1 MESDHDKNKRI
12 LEFFLKVPEFYCLE
26 DYGNCTMI
34 YAINNN
40 CKNNLKNPINNID
53 SIAVYYFIDKKE
65 YRLIK
70 ELYSLKK
77 IFLFIKINY
86 GKENINILI
95 NRNEQ
100 LSEKEVLD
108 KINHIK
114 NMKTPIK
121 LHLKILDF
129 PLSNYYL
136 KEIVKTDGLIDK
148 AYILEKVSSS
158 GLKSNQIVDNKALN
172 NSFNTNI
179 IIATDISSNSNN
191 NKNTLNNNI
200 IQGNNNIKNQ
210 NENNYKNNSNYNNI
224 NNMKS
229 NNNKNNINNIKNNNK
244 QNINHLKNNYN
255 NNGFVNPDING
266 FNFQNNNNLNPNQ
279 INFLINMNSKKNM
292 NLNNM
297 NPINNFNMIPMNN
310 MNFMNNVFMNNMNNS
325 NNNTNSIN
333 NIKDNNIENNIIKE
347 ILGSGYEKLFPLK
360 VLKNVGLT
368 CYMNSTL
375 QCLLHIPELNQYFFN
390 LFKLYNYFQDILF

>member
-1 MESDHDKNKRI
+1 MESDIKISRKI
-12 LEFFLKVPEFYCLE
+12 LNFILKVPDFYCLE

-34 YAINNN
+34 YAISYNF
-40 CKNNLKNPINNID
+40 KNNLKNLINNND

-65 YRLIK
+65 YQQIK

-77 IFLFIKINY
+77 IFLFITINY
-86 GKENINILI
+86 GKEKINILI

-121 LHLKILDF
+121 YHLKILDF

-136 KEIVKTDGLIDK
+136 KEIESTNNLIDK

-158 GLKSNQIVDNKALN
+158 GLKSNQTVDALN
-172 NSFNTNI
+172 NNINI
-179 IIATDISSNSNN
+179 ITAIDISSNSNN

-229 NNNKNNINNIKNNNK
+229 NNNKNNINNIKNNNN

-255 NNGFVNPDING
+255 NNGFSNPNING
-266 FNFQNNNNLNPNQ
+266 NFQNNNNLNPNQ
-279 INFLINMNSKKNM
+279 I
-292 NLNNM
+292 
-297 NPINNFNMIPMNN
+297 
-310 MNFMNNVFMNNMNNS
+310 
-325 NNNTNSIN
+325 
-333 NIKDNNIENNIIKE
+333 
-347 ILGSGYEKLFPLK
+347 
-360 VLKNVGLT
+360 
-368 CYMNSTL
+368 
-375 QCLLHIPELNQYFFN
+375 
-390 LFKLYNYFQDILF
+390 